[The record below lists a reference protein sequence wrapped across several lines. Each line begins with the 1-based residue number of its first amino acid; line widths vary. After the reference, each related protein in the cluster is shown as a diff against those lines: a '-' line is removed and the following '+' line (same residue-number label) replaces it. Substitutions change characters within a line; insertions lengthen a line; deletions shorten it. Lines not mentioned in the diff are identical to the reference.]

1 MAANVRETRGA
12 PHGPTPTG
20 ARREGRAAPV
30 RGLDTSVR
38 LRRGRRRE
46 VAVVEQH
53 RFTHHMSDEDALM
66 WNIEKDPI
74 LRSTILAVA
83 VFERVPDWRRLRDR
97 IELATRVIPRMR
109 QRVCSPPLRLGPP
122 RWTVEPSFDLDFH
135 VRRVRLP
142 EPGDRAALLRALEPI
157 AASAFDRARPLWEFT
172 LFEGLRRAD
181 GGEAAALAMKV
192 HHSVTD
198 GVGGMT
204 LLSELVDFTSDAP
217 AAALDDDAPE
227 APAGES
233 LGAAGLVRD
242 SLAHTRRRLLG
253 ITSRLPGTVAGAA
266 VGAARHPG
274 AAASNVLDTAR
285 SIVKLLTPATS
296 PMSPVMRER
305 GLGRRLAMFEV
316 PLDDVRRAGK
326 AAEASVNDV
335 FVSAVV
341 GGLQRYHAHHGYRV
355 DALRMTLP
363 INLRTAADAPGGNKF
378 VPARFAVPAG
388 VSDPAERIRAI
399 GAIVREWRGEP
410 ALALTG
416 ALAGALNRLPTAV
429 TTALFGSMLKGCDF
443 IATNVP
449 GSPVPVYVGGARVEG
464 LYAFA
469 PPSGAACNV
478 ALISHVD
485 TCCIGIVI
493 DRTAVPDDEVL
504 VRCIREGFDEVL
516 ALGQP
521 LAFPGCPPPVT
532 TRSPSPPA

>member
-1 MAANVRETRGA
+1 M
-12 PHGPTPTG
+12 
-20 ARREGRAAPV
+20 
-30 RGLDTSVR
+30 
-38 LRRGRRRE
+38 
-46 VAVVEQH
+46 VEQH

-74 LRSTILAVA
+74 LRSTILAVGT
-83 VFERVPDWRRLRDR
+83 FDSVPDWARLRDR

-109 QRVCSPPLRLGPP
+109 QRVSSPPLRLGPP

-142 EPGDRAALLRALEPI
+142 EPGDRTALLRALEPI

-204 LLSELVDFTSDAP
+204 LLSELVDFTPDAP
-217 AAALDDDAPE
+217 AALPDDAPE
-227 APAGES
+227 APPGES
-233 LGAAGLVRD
+233 LGTAELVRD

-253 ITSRLPGTVAGAA
+253 IASRVPGTVAGAA
-266 VGAARHPG
+266 VGAARHPVT
-274 AAASNVLDTAR
+274 AASNVLETTR
-285 SIVKLLTPATS
+285 SVAKLLTPATS
-296 PMSPVMRER
+296 PMSPLMRER
-305 GLGRRLAMFEV
+305 GLGRRPAMFEV

-341 GGLQRYHAHHGYRV
+341 GGLQRYHARHGYEV

-363 INLRTAADAPGGNKF
+363 ISLRTAADAPGGNKF
-378 VPARFAVPAG
+378 VPARFAVPAD
-388 VSDPAERIRAI
+388 VSDPAERTRAI
-399 GAIVREWRGEP
+399 GAIVREWRSEP

-429 TTALFGSMLKGCDF
+429 TTALFGSMLKCCDF

-449 GSPVPVYVGGARVEG
+449 GTPVPVYAGGARVEG

-469 PPSGAACNV
+469 PPSGASLNV

-493 DRTAVPDDEVL
+493 DRKAVPDDELL
-504 VRCIREGFDEVL
+504 VRCVREGFDEVL
-516 ALGQP
+516 ALG
-521 LAFPGCPPPVT
+521 
-532 TRSPSPPA
+532 

>member
-1 MAANVRETRGA
+1 M
-12 PHGPTPTG
+12 
-20 ARREGRAAPV
+20 
-30 RGLDTSVR
+30 
-38 LRRGRRRE
+38 
-46 VAVVEQH
+46 VEQH

-74 LRSTILAVA
+74 LRSTIVA
-83 VFERVPDWRRLRDR
+83 VGTFDSAPDWERLRDR
-97 IELATRVIPRMR
+97 IERATRVIPRMR
-109 QRVCSPPLRLGPP
+109 QRVLSPPLRLGPP

-142 EPGDRAALLRALEPI
+142 EPGDREALLRALEPI
-157 AASAFDRARPLWEFT
+157 AAGAFDRARPLWEFT

-204 LLSELVDFTSDAP
+204 LLSELVDFAPDADT
-217 AAALDDDAPE
+217 AVRDDDGGPE

-253 ITSRLPGTVAGAA
+253 IASRLPGTVAGAA
-266 VGAARHPG
+266 IGAVRDPV
-274 AAASNVLDTAR
+274 AAASNVLDTTR
-285 SIVKLLTPATS
+285 SVAKLLTPATS

-341 GGLQRYHAHHGYRV
+341 GGLQRYHEHHGYGV

-363 INLRTAADAPGGNKF
+363 ISLRTAADAPGGNKF
-378 VPARFAVPAG
+378 VPARFAVPAD
-388 VSDPAERIRAI
+388 VTDPAERIRAI

-416 ALAGALNRLPTAV
+416 TLAGALNRLPTAV
-429 TTALFGSMLKGCDF
+429 TTALFGSMLKCCDF

-449 GSPVPVYVGGARVEG
+449 GAPVPVYAGGARVEG

-469 PPSGAACNV
+469 PPSGASLNV

-493 DRTAVPDDEVL
+493 DRTAVPDDELL

-516 ALGQP
+516 ALG
-521 LAFPGCPPPVT
+521 
-532 TRSPSPPA
+532 

>member
-1 MAANVRETRGA
+1 M
-12 PHGPTPTG
+12 
-20 ARREGRAAPV
+20 
-30 RGLDTSVR
+30 
-38 LRRGRRRE
+38 
-46 VAVVEQH
+46 VVEQH

-74 LRSTILAVA
+74 LRSTIVA
-83 VFERVPDWRRLRDR
+83 VGTFDSVPDWARLRDR

-157 AASAFDRARPLWEFT
+157 AASSFDRARPLWEFT
-172 LFEGLRRAD
+172 LFEGLRRDD

-204 LLSELVDFTSDAP
+204 LLSELVDFAPDAGP
-217 AAALDDDAPE
+217 AVGDDAAPE
-227 APAGES
+227 PPAGES
-233 LGAAGLVRD
+233 PGAVDLVRD

-253 ITSRLPGTVAGAA
+253 IARRAPRTVAGAA
-266 VGAARHPG
+266 IGAVRDPV
-274 AAASNVLDTAR
+274 AAASNVLDTTR
-285 SIVKLLTPATS
+285 SVAKLLAPATS

-341 GGLQRYHAHHGYRV
+341 GGLQRYHAHHGYGV
-355 DALRMTLP
+355 DALRMTMP
-363 INLRTAADAPGGNKF
+363 ISLRTAADAPGGNRF
-378 VPARFAVPAG
+378 VPARFAVPAD
-388 VSDPAERIRAI
+388 VTDPAERIRAI
-399 GAIVREWRGEP
+399 GVIVREWRGEP

-416 ALAGALNRLPTAV
+416 TLAGVLNRLPTAM
-429 TTALFGSMLKGCDF
+429 TTALFGSMLKCCDF
-443 IATNVP
+443 ITTNVP
-449 GSPVPVYVGGARVEG
+449 GTPVPVYAGGARVDG

-469 PPSGAACNV
+469 PPSGAALNV

-493 DRTAVPDDEVL
+493 DRTAVPDDEL
-504 VRCIREGFDEVL
+504 MVRCIRAGFDEVL
-516 ALGQP
+516 ALG
-521 LAFPGCPPPVT
+521 
-532 TRSPSPPA
+532 